1 MMDKY
6 TPPQV
11 FELGTV
17 RELTEQELDK
27 VGTSADVLTALV
39 PDLTGTIQPD
49 A

>member
-1 MMDKY
+1 MTGEY

-11 FELGTV
+11 YKLGTV
-17 RELTEQELDK
+17 SELTEQELDK
-27 VGTSADVLTALV
+27 VGTSADILTALL